1 MILILFYLW
10 LIFKKN
16 GKKSENMSYKNL
28 LEKGPER
35 VTVAWVHAS
44 LSLYHSTGNAKEL
57 KLSVPV

>member
-1 MILILFYLW
+1 
-10 LIFKKN
+10 
-16 GKKSENMSYKNL
+16 MSYKNL